1 MMSCVPASFE
11 ILAFVMF
18 APTIL
23 HISRVEAA
31 VMGAVLGAVSPA
43 VVIPRMVQLMET
55 KYGTDQRIPQMIMAG
70 ASCDD
75 IFVMS

>member
-1 MMSCVPASFE
+1 MMSCVPASCE
-11 ILAFVMF
+11 ILAFVIF
-18 APTIL
+18 APAIL

-55 KYGTDQRIPQMIMAG
+55 KYGTEQRIPQMIMREPPVM
-70 ASCDD
+70 
-75 IFVMS
+75 IFL